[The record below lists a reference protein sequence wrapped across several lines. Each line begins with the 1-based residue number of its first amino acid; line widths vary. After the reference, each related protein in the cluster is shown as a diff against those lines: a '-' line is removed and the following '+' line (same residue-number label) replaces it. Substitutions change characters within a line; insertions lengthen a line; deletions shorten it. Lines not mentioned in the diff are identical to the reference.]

1 MASSRPW
8 DAILTGWCSATERAV
23 PRQPLGVAPGSRWG
37 VSTGAGGPPRYLTG
51 VPAVGR
57 SRGPVLAAAG
67 HFPPPPAAASPGR
80 PGPLGKVARGLAGR
94 DFYFFP
100 IFSAR
105 KSTKRS

>member
-8 DAILTGWCSATERAV
+8 GAILTGWCSATERAV

-51 VPAVGR
+51 VPAVGP

-105 KSTKRS
+105 